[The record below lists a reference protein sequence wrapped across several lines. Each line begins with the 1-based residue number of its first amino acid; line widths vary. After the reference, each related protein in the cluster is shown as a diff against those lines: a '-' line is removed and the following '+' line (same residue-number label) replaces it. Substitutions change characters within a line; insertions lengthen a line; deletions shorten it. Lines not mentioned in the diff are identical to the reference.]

1 MENHVVCVPQLR
13 ESRVS
18 LLDLSMAQLFVLSR
32 DTPARKPVMY
42 CNSRQKAVSQDIDAW
57 RIQLV
62 GYAQSTALPETGSLF
77 REAVLATVD
86 TMIQTYDTVA
96 ESLQTAYSQK
106 DSELDVGFKTLDTR
120 YKYPLTTLKNALV
133 LKKVRCLVENSDH
146 FLPNLLSGA
155 DLAQGVS
162 DEEALSDPAFYFS
175 DRQRSDE
182 NLPWLGGEEAVQA
195 ALYDADISV
204 GRFWGTARPSILI
217 HTLAAVSQTL
227 GLLPPTDDQGF
238 SSLFWDYPLPD
249 MGEQGVVKGKNPV
262 CSSDFLRV
270 FHGGY
275 TFGGIGET
283 LTKEVTR
290 APFPPTDCSSFVAD
304 QVNLPF
310 RTSTLHHFLLQRQIW
325 QPPVFA
331 PQRCVAQLAQT
342 VSPVFDMGQCGDMW
356 FVRRVAESQMFSPD
370 YAGTAGH
377 IGFYLTD
384 VIPKEGEERNGLF
397 LESNRDLA
405 EEPSNFEGVEG
416 CGLVIRPKSWLR
428 EEKGVRGKERLPDCP
443 DKCRVHGLQRTYHE
457 SSCSA
462 PSMGKHSLFRE
473 DREDLPTAPQA
484 PFYQGP

>member
-1 MENHVVCVPQLR
+1 MKNHVVSMPQFRELGVPL
-13 ESRVS
+13 S
-18 LLDLSMAQLFVLSR
+18 DLSMAQLFVLSR

-42 CNSRQKAVSQDIDAW
+42 CDSRQKAVSQDIDAW
-57 RIQLV
+57 RMQLV
-62 GYAQSTALPETGSLF
+62 GYAQSSALPETGSLF
-77 REAVLATVD
+77 CEQVLATVD
-86 TMIQTYDTVA
+86 TMIQTYDSVA
-96 ESLQTAYSQK
+96 ESLQTVYSQAEGEH
-106 DSELDVGFKTLDTR
+106 DAGCETLDTR
-120 YKYPLTTLKNALV
+120 YRYPLTTLKNSLV
-133 LKKVRCLVENSDH
+133 LQKVRCLIENSDH

-195 ALYDADISV
+195 ALYDVDIAL
-204 GRFWGTARPSILI
+204 GRFWGTARPSMLI

-227 GLLPPTDDQGF
+227 GVLPPTDDQGF

-249 MGEQGVVKGKNPV
+249 MGEQGAVKGKNPV

-275 TFGGIGET
+275 TFGGVGET

-290 APFPPTDCSSFVAD
+290 APFPPADCSSFVAD
-304 QVNLPF
+304 HVNLPF

-325 QPPVFA
+325 QPPVFSS
-331 PQRCVAQLAQT
+331 QRSVAQLAQT

-377 IGFYLTD
+377 IGLYLTD
-384 VIPKEGEERNGLF
+384 VIPKEGGERKGLF

-405 EEPSNFEGVEG
+405 EEPSNFEGAEG

-428 EEKGVRGKERLPDCP
+428 QEKGVRGKETLPDCP
-443 DKCRVHGLQRTYHE
+443 DSCRVHGLQRALCAD
-457 SSCSA
+457 SKSA
-462 PSMGKHSLFRE
+462 ASMGKHSLFRN
-473 DREDLPTAPQA
+473 DREDLPTAPQP
-484 PFYQGP
+484 PFL